1 LGQPDCPEVARG
13 FVFSGG
19 GLCHLLTG
27 KSPGAVVGWA
37 VSDPSPIA
45 RLRAKKAFGQNF
57 LVNEGAIATIVGS
70 ALGSTASRLLEI
82 GPGPGVLTER
92 LLMDGRPLW
101 AVDLDPEA
109 CELLQNRFSAQ
120 HHFHLLQGD
129 AVRIPLPEGE
139 AWSVIG
145 NLPYNAATPILARLL
160 TEGIPWD
167 RMVLMFQLEVAQ
179 KLMGVPTT
187 KAYGPLSVLAQLCA
201 RLTRLVK
208 LGPGSF
214 RPAPKVDSAVV
225 LFEPIAPAPSL
236 TERRALLTVLHR
248 SFAHRR
254 KTISNNWQ
262 GVLSAEALAEAGLQP
277 SLRAEVIEP
286 KAWLAATRAL
296 LSHHPEVFPSSYQ

>member
-1 LGQPDCPEVARG
+1 MVRWL
-13 FVFSGG
+13 
-19 GLCHLLTG
+19 
-27 KSPGAVVGWA
+27 
-37 VSDPSPIA
+37 VSEPSPIA
-45 RLRAKKAFGQNF
+45 RLRPKKAFGQNF
-57 LVNEGAIATIVGS
+57 LVNEGAIAAIVNS
-70 ALGSTASRLLEI
+70 ALGSSAPRLLEI

-92 LLMDGRPLW
+92 LLADGRPLW

-109 CELLQNRFSAQ
+109 CDLLRDRFGSES
-120 HHFHLLQGD
+120 HFHLLHGD
-129 AVRIPLPEGE
+129 AVRLPLPDGGE

-179 KLMGVPTT
+179 KLMGVPGT

-225 LFEPIAPAPSL
+225 LFEPLQEPPSL
-236 TERRALLTVLHR
+236 AERRALLMVLHR

-254 KTISNNWQ
+254 KTLANNWQ
-262 GVLSAEALAEAGLQP
+262 GTLPAAALLEAGLEP
-277 SLRAEVIEP
+277 ALRSEVVAP
-286 KAWLAATRAL
+286 AAWLKATRTL
-296 LSHHPEVFPSSYQ
+296 LFHHPEVFPSSRP